1 MRKILLLLAL
11 PTVLAA
17 QPDTRWFSDAKFGMF
32 IHWGLYSQAGGVW
45 QDKPYY
51 GISEWMMQRGRIP
64 VAEYEKLAAT
74 FNPAAFDAKAWA
86 QVAKDA
92 GMKYMV
98 VTAKH
103 HEGFAM
109 YDSRVSPYNI
119 VRATPY
125 GKDPMKELSK
135 ATRDAGIAFGFYYSQ
150 FLDWHEPNGGGNN
163 WDFTESKKDYLSYY
177 RTKSIPQIKEL
188 LNQYGP
194 LGLVWFDMPGG
205 LSKEETQ
212 GLIDEVRRIQPNCL
226 ISSRV
231 GNGLGDFKDYGDGEV
246 PAIPVRNQPWE
257 ALFAHND
264 SWGYSRF
271 DDNFKT
277 PEEVIRLL
285 ATVASKGGNLI
296 LNIGPDGTGKMP
308 EHSVRYLREVGRWLN
323 KNGESIYGTTAGLI
337 PPQPWGVTTSKPAR
351 LFLHVFQPPADG
363 KLLLPS
369 FPVQVTGA
377 RLLAGGTRLR
387 VVKEGADWQLT
398 VPATPGVIEVSYTG
412 TPETVPVPPL
422 TVSGNYPVTILE
434 ASSAKTSGK
443 AEVST
448 LTWSHYFGDWKHA
461 ACLGGWAAPE
471 DAAEFPLRVT
481 HPGEYKL
488 YLEYA
493 NPEPGQEGIVTF
505 GEHTY
510 PFLTLKTTDKYDA
523 YQPLLFLRQPIAIV
537 TVPSPGNYL
546 LRIAPKRSGKELL
559 KLKTVQ
565 LEPVR

>member
-1 MRKILLLLAL
+1 MRKILLLLAF
-11 PTVLAA
+11 PTLLAA

-32 IHWGLYSQAGGVW
+32 IHWGLYSQAGSNW
-45 QDKPYY
+45 QGKPYY

-74 FNPAAFDAKAWA
+74 FNPTAFNAKEWA

-109 YDSRVSPYNI
+109 YDSHVSPYNI

-150 FLDWHEPNGGGNN
+150 FLDWHEPNGGGNQ
-163 WDFTESKKDYLSYY
+163 WDFDESKKDYLSYY
-177 RTKSIPQIKEL
+177 RAKSIPQIREL

-257 ALFAHND
+257 ALFTHND

-296 LNIGPDGTGKMP
+296 LNVGPDGTGKMP
-308 EHSVRYLREVGRWLN
+308 EHSVRYLKEVGRWLS
-323 KNGESIYGTTAGLI
+323 KNGESIYGTTAGLV
-337 PPQPWGVTTSKPAR
+337 PPQPWGVTTSKPGK
-351 LFLHVFQPPADG
+351 LFLHVFQPPTDG

-369 FPVQVTGA
+369 FPVQLTGA
-377 RLLAGGTRLR
+377 RLLAEGTRLR
-387 VVKEGADWQLT
+387 YVKEGADWQLT
-398 VPATPGVIEVSYTG
+398 VPPTPGVIEVGYTG
-412 TPETVPVPPL
+412 TPEAASLPL
-422 TVSGNYPVTILE
+422 TVSGNYPVTVLE
-434 ASSAKTSGK
+434 ASSAKTAGK
-443 AEVST
+443 AAVST
-448 LTWSHYFGDWKHA
+448 VTWSHYFGDWKHA
-461 ACLGGWAAPE
+461 VCLGAWAAPE
-471 DAAEFPLRVT
+471 DAAEFSLRVT

-493 NPEPGQEGIVTF
+493 NREPGQEGIVTF
-505 GEHTY
+505 GEQTY
-510 PFLTLKTTDKYDA
+510 PFLTLKTTDTYDS

-537 TVPSPGNYL
+537 TVSAPGNYL